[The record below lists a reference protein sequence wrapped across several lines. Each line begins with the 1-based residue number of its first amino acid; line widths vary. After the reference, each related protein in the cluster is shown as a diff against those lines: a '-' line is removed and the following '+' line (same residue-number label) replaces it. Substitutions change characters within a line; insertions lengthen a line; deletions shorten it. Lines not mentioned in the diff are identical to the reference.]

1 LKIGAI
7 QPQLPAR
14 RQTEQQQRPTG
25 QVVGNA
31 SSADQR
37 RQGPSNLTINELPR
51 TINSVGRQRAI
62 DFYIITEAISG
73 HTGDDGDLIGIDT
86 FA

>member
-73 HTGDDGDLIGIDT
+73 PTSDDGDLIGIDT